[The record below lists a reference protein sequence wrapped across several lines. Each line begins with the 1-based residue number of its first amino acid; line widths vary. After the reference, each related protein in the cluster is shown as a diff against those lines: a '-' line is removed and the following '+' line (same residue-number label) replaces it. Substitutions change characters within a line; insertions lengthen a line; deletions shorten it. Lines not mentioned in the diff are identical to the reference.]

1 MVSCVRR
8 SAGLWAAS
16 CLFIP
21 PVYAVTSAAIT
32 LHPIVRCLL
41 QTRCELGCGDTIKT
55 SITNRSLLQTRC
67 YRATWVAVPPV
78 TKEVRRIAYFLASG
92 GACRTRRS
100 RLAPPLPL
108 PLPLTFSHSPVLH
121 VPHVLA
127 FTLLRLTPPVPPLI
141 AAEHPGLSH
150 PRREPHRCSRFKRST
165 SPRTTPRTAHSN
177 HQRWRRISRQTPL
190 MRRRTASATAPL
202 HARCSGCPKT
212 HHLTHRPL
220 SSGRS
225 SGRTGTSRPSPT
237 RIPGSR

>member
-1 MVSCVRR
+1 M
-8 SAGLWAAS
+8 
-16 CLFIP
+16 
-21 PVYAVTSAAIT
+21 
-32 LHPIVRCLL
+32 
-41 QTRCELGCGDTIKT
+41 
-55 SITNRSLLQTRC
+55 TNRSLLQTRC
-67 YRATWVAVPPV
+67 YRATWGAVPPV

-100 RLAPPLPL
+100 RHAPRLPL

-177 HQRWRRISRQTPL
+177 HQRPRWRRISRQTPL